1 MKYRNLI
8 ALDLAKNNIQVAV
21 EDLQLR
27 KVIKNCSMTVNQAK
41 KFLLN
46 QPLSTIAM
54 EACSTAHYWTW
65 FLKRLGHDVILL
77 PAVHVAAYRQ
87 GHKTDATDDS
97 AILEAAKRPN
107 RKEAVQKTPEQLELQ
122 IVLAVRDTFVDLK
135 RRLACQLRGHL
146 LEFGVRIPVG
156 YAALRRHLMALL
168 EDAENDLPHRLR
180 DVIDRLYQ
188 SFLAAEVQQKELD
201 QELREVVKE
210 VDPCRRLMALEGFG
224 PVAAIKVYTLI
235 GDGSA
240 FENGREVSALVGATP
255 QQHSTGGVANI
266 GHIRKQGVDKKT
278 RAMLLQGAR
287 SVVYSRKPKTTPKGQ
302 WLQGII
308 DRRGEGIA
316 VVALLN
322 KNLRT
327 AWAILCRGEEYVPVQ
342 TTGAPS
348 NPTVK

>member
-1 MKYRNLI
+1 MKHRNLI
-8 ALDLAKNNIQVAV
+8 ALDLAKSNIQVAV

-27 KVIKNCSMTVNQAK
+27 KITKNCSMTVNK
-41 KFLLN
+41 TREFLLN

-54 EACSTAHYWTW
+54 EACSTAHHWTW
-65 FLKRLGHDVILL
+65 FLEGFGHQVILL
-77 PAVHVAAYRQ
+77 PPVHVAAYRQ
-87 GHKTDATDDS
+87 GHKTDANDDL

-107 RKEAVQKTPEQLELQ
+107 RKEAVKKTPEQLELQ
-122 IVLAVRDTFVDLK
+122 TLLAVRGTFVDLK
-135 RRLACQLRGHL
+135 RRLASQIRGHL

-156 YAALRRHLMALL
+156 YAALKRHLMALL
-168 EDAENDLPHRLR
+168 EDAENDLPPRLR

-188 SFLAAEVQQKELD
+188 SFLAAEIQQKELD
-201 QELREVVKE
+201 QELRQVVKE

-224 PVAAIKVYTLI
+224 PVASIKVYTQI

-240 FENGREVSALVGATP
+240 FKNGREVSALMGSTP
-255 QQHSTGGVANI
+255 QQYSTGGVANI
-266 GHIRKQGVDKKT
+266 GHIRKRGVDKET

-287 SVVYSRKPKTTPKGQ
+287 AVVYGSNLQATAKGR

-316 VVALLN
+316 IVALLN

-327 AWAILCRGEEYVPVQ
+327 AWAMLSRGEEYVPVQ
-342 TTGAPS
+342 VTAEAS
-348 NPTVK
+348 NQAAK